1 MSFVSVKLDEL
12 DRRLV
17 AALQVS
23 PRASWGQ
30 IARAL
35 AEQERTVARR
45 LQRLLASDAVRV
57 TAVHDDLRCGLGN
70 PVHVQVRVDPG
81 ATDRVGE
88 ALATRPDTRGV
99 FAVTSTADIWCELV
113 APSKEQ
119 LHDILTREIPRTVG
133 VRDTRTQAVLRTF
146 ITVAEWHAPYLS
158 DEEVA
163 ALVGTTVAPLPAPP
177 ERVTLTP
184 VEQKVASLL
193 VADGR
198 ATFTDLAAALGVS
211 VPTAR
216 RWVTSLSERRLL
228 HLRAEVSPALLGL
241 PVEAQLCL
249 VIRPTELER
258 VGIALARHPG
268 VRYCAATAGTY
279 DLIVEVSV
287 AHEGEL
293 YRFITNTI
301 GRLSDQIDVEATLI
315 TRAYKRGHLI
325 TSRSA
330 PEEAG

>member
-1 MSFVSVKLDEL
+1 MSFVSVKLDDL
-12 DRRLV
+12 DRRFL

-23 PRASWGQ
+23 PRASWGE

-35 AEQERTVARR
+35 AEGERTVARR
-45 LQRLLASDAVRV
+45 LQRLLDSDVVRV
-57 TAVHDDLRCGLGN
+57 TAIHDDLRCGLGN

-88 ALATRPDTRGV
+88 ALATRQDTRGV
-99 FAVTSTADIWCELV
+99 FAVTGTADIWCELV
-113 APSKEQ
+113 AASKGC

-133 VRDTRTQAVLRTF
+133 VRDIRAHAVLRTF

-158 DEEVA
+158 DEECA
-163 ALVGTTVAPLPAPP
+163 ALASTTVTPLRAPP
-177 ERVTLTP
+177 ERATLTP
-184 VEQKVASLL
+184 NEQKVAFLL

-198 ATFTDLAAALGVS
+198 ASFTNLATVLGVS

-216 RWVTSLSERRLL
+216 RWVTSLLERRLL

-293 YRFITNTI
+293 YRFITETI
-301 GRLSDQIDVEATLI
+301 GGLSDQIDVAATLI
-315 TRAYKRGHLI
+315 TRAYKRGHLS
-325 TSRSA
+325 TSRPA
-330 PEEAG
+330 AEEPG

>member
-1 MSFVSVKLDEL
+1 MMSDQVKFDDL

-23 PRASWGQ
+23 PRASWGE

-45 LQRLLASDAVRV
+45 LQRLISSHAVRV
-57 TAVHDDLRCGLGN
+57 TAIHDDLRCGLGS

-88 ALATRPDTRGV
+88 ALAARQDTRGV
-99 FAVTSTADIWCELV
+99 FAVTGTADIWCELV
-113 APSKEQ
+113 ATSKDQ
-119 LHDILTREIPRTVG
+119 LHDILTAEIPCTVG
-133 VRDTRTQAVLRTF
+133 VRDTCAHAVLRTF

-158 DEEVA
+158 DEEIA
-163 ALVGTTVAPLPAPP
+163 ALARATVASVPTPP
-177 ERVTLTP
+177 ERATLTP
-184 VEQKVASLL
+184 IEQKVASLL
-193 VADGR
+193 VTNSR
-198 ATFTDLAAALGVS
+198 ASYTDLAAALEVS

-216 RWVTSLSERRLL
+216 RWVTSLLERRLL

-241 PVEAQLCL
+241 PVQAQLCL
-249 VIRPTELER
+249 VVRPTELER

-279 DLIVEVSV
+279 DLVVEVSV

-293 YRFITNTI
+293 YGFITNTI
-301 GRLSDQIDVEATLI
+301 GGLSDQIDVEATLI
-315 TRAYKRGHLI
+315 TRAYKRGHLK
-325 TSRSA
+325 TCRPA
-330 PEEAG
+330 PEESE